1 MKPKF
6 LLCLALLLSGGLFL
20 CLSPLQAQTN
30 DMPDSSR
37 YVTTKKSDWSDIKVT
52 LYRSTGEKVQLD
64 AKAGLFDIKMG
75 SRVVLPDALLV
86 AFVDVQN
93 SKVWIGLA
101 DGGQTKVKDF
111 YVETDLGIV
120 GVMGGIFVGTI
131 IWQDNSIMQA
141 TPAIKLNDLIEQFD
155 RQINMQS
162 AAARA
167 ASELRMKT
175 RMNFRPYFRD
185 WFFYQEVGASMSGS
199 TLIQNVE
206 VHGGRMRLDFT
217 SEALHIPGSVWIDLN
232 TWKLVKAV
240 EYGKQVYPK

>member
-1 MKPKF
+1 
-6 LLCLALLLSGGLFL
+6 
-20 CLSPLQAQTN
+20 
-30 DMPDSSR
+30 
-37 YVTTKKSDWSDIKVT
+37 
-52 LYRSTGEKVQLD
+52 
-64 AKAGLFDIKMG
+64 
-75 SRVVLPDALLV
+75 
-86 AFVDVQN
+86 
-93 SKVWIGLA
+93 
-101 DGGQTKVKDF
+101 VKDF

-167 ASELRMKT
+167 ASELWMKT
-175 RMNFRPYFRD
+175 RMNFRSYFRD

-240 EYGKQVYPK
+240 EDGKQVYPK